1 MQYKFSE
8 KELCELLSSLCGIG
22 LAGIEVYYSTH
33 KPADTALFM
42 RLAGRYGLLPS
53 GGSDFHG
60 TRKKNLDLGTGYG
73 GLYVPEIILPPL
85 RAKAAE
91 IKSNI

>member
-1 MQYKFSE
+1 
-8 KELCELLSSLCGIG
+8 
-22 LAGIEVYYSTH
+22 
-33 KPADTALFM
+33 M